1 MTQDQNEAR
10 DCCTYIYI
18 YKPYLT
24 PPMLWKLLSVSHI
37 MASVKRKRLSLQV
50 LVGKSLLVI
59 VNLYTC
65 AAKPQSGQVSKPNHS
80 TCSTWC
86 NEYQRCQYAE
96 HGRCKLLL
104 SSQPI
109 SHPEQV
115 QAPLPQ
121 GEAWCTCASTKYFT
135 RFSLKR
141 FMHFLVHMRKVIL
154 TKSTEHS
161 LKWDSS
167 DDLTSRTL
175 LRYYFSDVAVS
186 LFQSTVQQ
194 KGNKSIH
201 QKGPFIR
208 SHRNT

>member
-1 MTQDQNEAR
+1 M
-10 DCCTYIYI
+10 
-18 YKPYLT
+18 
-24 PPMLWKLLSVSHI
+24 
-37 MASVKRKRLSLQV
+37 
-50 LVGKSLLVI
+50 GKSLLVI
-59 VNLYTC
+59 VNLYIC
-65 AAKPQSGQVSKPNHS
+65 AAKPHTKPQHMQYM
-80 TCSTWC
+80 WC

-121 GEAWCTCASTKYFT
+121 GEAWCTRAGMKYFT

-141 FMHFLVHMRKVIL
+141 FVHFLVHMRKVTL
-154 TKSTEHS
+154 TKSTKHS

-201 QKGPFIR
+201 QKGPLNSYVATEIL
-208 SHRNT
+208 N